1 MYDPLSHWLKK
12 AVGAPTPTTPAASP
26 APTPPTPAAAA
37 APQSPRDARV
47 PHPAAGKTPL
57 PPFAPPTHRPGSSIR
72 PAPART
78 HAHVPPHQSRGP
90 RMALTTT
97 GKHHPALDAG
107 DDTVRVVNI
116 GGMEQVGRNMS
127 ALFYKNDII
136 TIDCGLEF
144 ADSTMPGVDYVI
156 PDITMLEERKHRIR
170 GMLITHA
177 HLDHIGALQ
186 HVLPKLDFPP
196 VYASRLTAGL
206 IRERLEEYDLVKRTK
221 IIEINPDEERR
232 ITLGAFEADFF
243 RVNHSIPDSTGI
255 AVHTPSGV
263 IVHTGDYKFD
273 FTPADGMRAD
283 FAKMAG
289 YGKSGVLLALADSTN
304 AEKPGSTMSE
314 SVIGKNIEDLIAG
327 TEGRVILATFAS
339 LIGRMQHIINAAV
352 KSNRIVF
359 ISGRSMVKNIEISE
373 KLGYLKVPKG
383 LIKQIKTSAAMLESL
398 PPSRVLILCTGSQGE
413 EMSALSR
420 IASGEHAHIRVR
432 SGDTVLFSSSPI
444 PGNEHAVVGVM
455 ESLLRLGAK
464 VITNKHL
471 DVHVSGH
478 GNQEDLK
485 LMLSLLRPQH
495 FCPVHGMLYMRTAH
509 KELAIKTGVA
519 AENIYLVDNGEI
531 IECLPNK
538 DIRISPD
545 KIPVKNIVVDGLGVG
560 DTGTTTLRE
569 RSLMAENGVIFIIF
583 KADKNLKLLGDPYVV
598 SRGFLYIKE
607 SEVMTQETTHAAK
620 KSFEDAIARGV
631 TDLKA
636 LRLEVSRSVE
646 FFIQKRLDREPLILA
661 FIMQV

>member
-1 MYDPLSHWLKK
+1 
-12 AVGAPTPTTPAASP
+12 
-26 APTPPTPAAAA
+26 
-37 APQSPRDARV
+37 
-47 PHPAAGKTPL
+47 
-57 PPFAPPTHRPGSSIR
+57 
-72 PAPART
+72 
-78 HAHVPPHQSRGP
+78 
-90 RMALTTT
+90 
-97 GKHHPALDAG
+97 
-107 DDTVRVVNI
+107 
-116 GGMEQVGRNMS
+116 
-127 ALFYKNDII
+127 
-136 TIDCGLEF
+136 
-144 ADSTMPGVDYVI
+144 
-156 PDITMLEERKHRIR
+156 
-170 GMLITHA
+170 
-177 HLDHIGALQ
+177 
-186 HVLPKLDFPP
+186 
-196 VYASRLTAGL
+196 
-206 IRERLEEYDLVKRTK
+206 
-221 IIEINPDEERR
+221 
-232 ITLGAFEADFF
+232 
-243 RVNHSIPDSTGI
+243 
-255 AVHTPSGV
+255 
-263 IVHTGDYKFD
+263 
-273 FTPADGMRAD
+273 
-283 FAKMAG
+283 
-289 YGKSGVLLALADSTN
+289 
-304 AEKPGSTMSE
+304 
-314 SVIGKNIEDLIAG
+314 
-327 TEGRVILATFAS
+327 
-339 LIGRMQHIINAAV
+339 
-352 KSNRIVF
+352 
-359 ISGRSMVKNIEISE
+359 
-373 KLGYLKVPKG
+373 
-383 LIKQIKTSAAMLESL
+383 
-398 PPSRVLILCTGSQGE
+398 
-413 EMSALSR
+413 
-420 IASGEHAHIRVR
+420 
-432 SGDTVLFSSSPI
+432 
-444 PGNEHAVVGVM
+444 M